1 MMVGYIYGVH
11 LVTGIPGIGKV
22 LLFGFTCIVSF
33 VDGWVPVL
41 SDVGMNHLCKQLCS
55 FCRYARGLRL

>member
-1 MMVGYIYGVH
+1 MNGGIYDGIYGGYGVH

-33 VDGWVPVL
+33 VDGL
-41 SDVGMNHLCKQLCS
+41 QCS
-55 FCRYARGLRL
+55 